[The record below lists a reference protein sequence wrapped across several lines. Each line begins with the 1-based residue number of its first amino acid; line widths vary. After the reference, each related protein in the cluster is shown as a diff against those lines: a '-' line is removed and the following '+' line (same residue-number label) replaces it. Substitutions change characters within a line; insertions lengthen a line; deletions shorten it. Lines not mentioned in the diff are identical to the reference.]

1 MGKTRADASGKRPYN
16 YKDRIHICNAVRRR
30 IEQEIPRGLT
40 TSSISTA
47 GEMGSSW

>member
-1 MGKTRADASGKRPYN
+1 VNGEDAGRCVGSPYN
-16 YKDRIHICNAVRRR
+16 YKDGIHICNAVRRR

-40 TSSISTA
+40 TSSISTS